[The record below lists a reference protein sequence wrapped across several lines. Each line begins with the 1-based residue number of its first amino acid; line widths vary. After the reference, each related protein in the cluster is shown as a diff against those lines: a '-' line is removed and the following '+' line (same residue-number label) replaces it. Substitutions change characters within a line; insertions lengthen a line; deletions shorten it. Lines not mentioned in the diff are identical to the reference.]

1 MDTPNNAEFDRMV
14 GAVEFPGE
22 QPELIFKYLDG
33 HLFVDKVMERIQ
45 LEAERSQKAFA
56 WALFALL
63 NLALL
68 VLIGTNRY
76 VLISYFSLQETLAQ
90 LFFLFLGLSF
100 LGALFGLIVTINTS
114 WVESLPGLLQP
125 LLAPVRQIG
134 RYVHRR

>member
-1 MDTPNNAEFDRMV
+1 MDMQNNGELDRMI
-14 GAVEFPGE
+14 GTVEFPGE
-22 QPELIFKYLDG
+22 HPEVILEYLDG
-33 HLFVDKVMERIQ
+33 HLFVDKVMERVQ
-45 LEAERSQKAFA
+45 VEAERSQKALA

-76 VLISYFSLQETLAQ
+76 VLLSYFSLQETLAQ

-100 LGALFGLIVTINTS
+100 LGALFGLIVTVNTA
-114 WVESLPGLLQP
+114 WVESLPDLLQP